1 MSETQLET
9 IKQDA
14 EVTISFSV
22 FENMLNLINR
32 LKDENKVLKK
42 QCKS

>member
-1 MSETQLET
+1 MSEEAMET

-22 FENMLNLINR
+22 FENMLNLINK
-32 LKDENKVLKK
+32 LKEENRQLKEK
-42 QCKS
+42 QK

>member
-1 MSETQLET
+1 MSEEAMET

-22 FENMLNLINR
+22 FENMLNLINKLR
-32 LKDENKVLKK
+32 EEVKELKDK
-42 QCKS
+42 QK